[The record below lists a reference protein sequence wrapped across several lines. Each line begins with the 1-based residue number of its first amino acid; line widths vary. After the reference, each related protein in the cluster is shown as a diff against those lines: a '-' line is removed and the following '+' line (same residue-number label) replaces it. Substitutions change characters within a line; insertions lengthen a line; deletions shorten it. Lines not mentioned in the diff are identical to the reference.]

1 MNRLVSFLWV
11 LAGSTLLVWIIRIYN
26 LFNDNEISNGERI
39 WRLLAAVI
47 FLLAAITVIKVLV
60 GSWRDRN
67 ILNSLLVPAFCI
79 WTITFWLVRSVG
91 ILIADHEAGFKIAH
105 ACIAIVFILLALI
118 VNRLKTV
125 VSNIQHF

>member
-39 WRLLAAVI
+39 WRLLVAVI
-47 FLLAAITVIKVLV
+47 FLLAAMAVIKVLI

-79 WTITFWLVRSVG
+79 WTITFWFVQSV
-91 ILIADHEAGFKIAH
+91 IMLITDHEAGFKIAH

-118 VNRLKTV
+118 VNRLKTI
-125 VSNIQHF
+125 VSNI

>member
-39 WRLLAAVI
+39 WRLLVAVI
-47 FLLAAITVIKVLV
+47 FLLAAMAVIKVLV

-105 ACIAIVFILLALI
+105 ACIAIVFILLASI
-118 VNRLKTV
+118 VNRLKTI
-125 VSNIQHF
+125 VSNI